1 MSQSIKQ
8 KWWMYHK
15 DNPDVYK
22 LFKRFTFDA
31 IARGH
36 ENYSSKAVFERIRWH
51 TEIETSG
58 EFKMSNNYTPYYA
71 RLFMW
76 EFPEHQGFFRTQ
88 TLAEEREYDQV
99 G

>member
-1 MSQSIKQ
+1 MSLSIKQ

-15 DNPDVYK
+15 ENPDVYK

-36 ENYSSKAVFERIRWH
+36 DNYSSKAVFERIIWH

>member
-1 MSQSIKQ
+1 MSLSIKQ

-15 DNPDVYK
+15 ENPDVYK

-36 ENYSSKAVFERIRWH
+36 DNYSSKAVFERIRWH